1 MVRRIFASMLSIF
14 LLAVLALPARA
25 TNYQDLWWVGPA
37 ENGWGINL
45 SHQDNTLFATWF
57 IYGANGQPLWL
68 VMSNA
73 PRSGVAGNTFEGRLY
88 QTTGTPFN
96 VTPFVP
102 LQTANVTDVGKATFV
117 FSDAR
122 GGTLTY
128 TYSLNGSPMV
138 QVVKQITR
146 QNLAQINLT
155 GTYYGGLFR
164 TAVCANSGV
173 SNSLFSIVHTPSIG
187 TASITEVGGNLC
199 RFTGTLTQSGSI
211 FEGSGSYTC
220 QGETGSWTGS
230 EGVAGETT
238 FSMKLALQ
246 TGAGICISTFG
257 GFKSP

>member
-1 MVRRIFASMLSIF
+1 MARRIFASMLGTI
-14 LLAVLALPARA
+14 LLALLALPVQA

-57 IYGANGQPLWL
+57 IYGANSQPLWL

-73 PRSGVAGNTFEGRLY
+73 PRSGAAGNTFIGDLF

-102 LQTANVTDVGKATFV
+102 LQASNVTRVGTATFV

-122 GGTLTY
+122 TGSLTY
-128 TYSLNGSPMV
+128 TVNGA

-155 GTYYGGLFR
+155 GTFYGGLFR
-164 TAVCANSGV
+164 TAACTNSGV
-173 SNSLFSIVHTPSIG
+173 SNSIFSVAHTPSIG
-187 TASITEVGGNLC
+187 TVSITEVGGNNC
-199 RFTGTLTQSGSI
+199 RFTGTLTQLGSI

-220 QGETGSWTGS
+220 QGETGSWTAS
-230 EGVAGETT
+230 EGAAGETT

-246 TGAGICISTFG
+246 AGAGLCTATFG